1 MTRYEN
7 GLIPKGVLTTIAS
20 GYDAYGYWEHQ
31 GSAHIIYIWRATQ
44 AYALKKW
51 GIKPLIRSGWNIY
64 RPFAVQK
71 AARDRACAAGNCNA
85 AAYEGYSS
93 HGGTWYSRQYTNSQW
108 ADALAID
115 VNPNGLSWAQ
125 VWEAAR
131 ANGFLC
137 GAITP
142 AIAGI
147 DEPWHIIDLNPW
159 GAIPGGGGDEPFPE
173 KETQET
179 MFILKSG
186 ATYSLADAG
195 WVYKIANATELTEA
209 LKIVAANRDGAV
221 LEGTPEEYNLRK
233 KILLSGETASS
244 APAPAEI
251 ADAVWRVNL
260 QLKNPDATN
269 IEGRSAQA
277 GSMLGN
283 VTADAQWLQENPA
296 KATLDQAQI
305 DQIVAGVVAGIPAGS
320 DPVAVAAAV
329 VAALKNVKYVTV
341 AGS

>member
-1 MTRYEN
+1 
-7 GLIPKGVLTTIAS
+7 
-20 GYDAYGYWEHQ
+20 
-31 GSAHIIYIWRATQ
+31 
-44 AYALKKW
+44 
-51 GIKPLIRSGWNIY
+51 
-64 RPFAVQK
+64 
-71 AARDRACAAGNCNA
+71 
-85 AAYEGYSS
+85 
-93 HGGTWYSRQYTNSQW
+93 
-108 ADALAID
+108 
-115 VNPNGLSWAQ
+115 
-125 VWEAAR
+125 
-131 ANGFLC
+131 
-137 GAITP
+137 
-142 AIAGI
+142 
-147 DEPWHIIDLNPW
+147 
-159 GAIPGGGGDEPFPE
+159 
-173 KETQET
+173 

-251 ADAVWRVNL
+251 ADAVWRSNL